1 MKLYGYRNVINNE
14 EIIEYFRKQ
23 GVEDLVDPKS
33 LHVTVI
39 YSKKDVDEKSIKV
52 DNNSLYYIPENTHL
66 EKFGDYLVMVV
77 NSPYLQDRFK
87 YFESKGCSYDYPK
100 YKPHISLCENFT
112 GNIETLTPF
121 KKPIFLTKEKIEEL
135 NEEWEESD
143 NLD

>member
-33 LHVTVI
+33 LHVTII

-77 NSPYLQDRFK
+77 NSPYLRDRFD
-87 YFESKGCSYDYPK
+87 YFKEKGCSYDYSE

-112 GNIETLTPF
+112 GSVEGLIPF
-121 KKPIFLTKEKIEEL
+121 KKPISLTKEKIEKL
-135 NEEWEESD
+135 SEE
-143 NLD
+143 